1 MKLSDGF
8 DARRLRPKGPSS
20 WRGRLGCT
28 LAVLVIA
35 GGAMLIVMGVA
46 ALAGHPL
53 LASGL
58 DATIASGLAA
68 LIPGVL
74 ITWIGLLFWRRC
86 RRGKRGMDGLEMSP
100 HLLRRRN

>member
-8 DARRLRPKGPSS
+8 DARRLRPKGSSS
-20 WRGRLGCT
+20 WRVRLGCT
-28 LAVLVIA
+28 FAALLIA
-35 GGAMLIVMGVA
+35 IGAMLIIMGAA
-46 ALAGHPL
+46 ALAGRPL

-68 LIPGVL
+68 FIPGVL
-74 ITWIGLLFWRRC
+74 ITWVGFLFWRRC
-86 RRGKRGMDGLEMSP
+86 RRGKRGPDGLAMSP

>member
-8 DARRLRPKGPSS
+8 DARRLRPRGASS
-20 WRGRLGCT
+20 WRGRLGCIF
-28 LAVLVIA
+28 AVLLIA
-35 GGAMLIVMGVA
+35 VGAMLIVMGAA
-46 ALAGHPL
+46 ALAGSPL

-58 DATIASGLAA
+58 EATIASGLAA

-74 ITWIGLLFWRRC
+74 ITWVGLLFWRRC
-86 RRGKRGMDGLEMSP
+86 RRGKRGADGLAMSP